1 MAMPANKV
9 ERICVFKTNLNCTD
23 TVENFEL
30 EVYRYVKTFIFYVP
44 GTTDPVNIN
53 YDKKADASQAYWDDN
68 ADYAQ
73 LVMQINQWPKS
84 RRDIVKIYR
93 DFRWSGDNSE
103 AERIKAGQ
111 MLHDFILEK
120 TKSFNDVHN
129 PVEIHLIG
137 HSHGG
142 NVINEFTKIAAGN
155 ASFPKTVE
163 VKTIVYLSVPFFKN
177 QAQLDTTGLHKKCKV
192 LNVYNDYDFT
202 QRFVANFSMHQM
214 PLLIEKLS
222 HDKAL
227 SDAIAKIKDWPRL
240 TFMAAEFLMI
250 DDESINPLKGA
261 AGKAFWNNTISVFED
276 VQVLFNSIQE
286 IFIQINR
293 EKSEFITS
301 GILES
306 ITKIITTL
314 SDDINP
320 IIGNLNKRI
329 KAYEDGFIGNS
340 FSISNLISDVAS
352 GLIDLLS
359 DINGF
364 LGFSENPNTGSLK
377 SDLISLLDEIILNQ
391 IVTFDNTY
399 ADPTPQINGACP
411 LIQESVTQNDP
422 YDKCPESD
430 AYHEWIVEMERNETE
445 YENLGAGGQKGP
457 DGARLRAE
465 MIFKMIA
472 QINSVYGIIDD
483 GKKYLTYF
491 KRFLNKSD
499 YYAVDDL
506 NKTLSDLRVQLK
518 MRDRKI
524 THQKDVDSGKG
535 LMEQKGSIGYLAV
548 ISHSISRTRLTKPIL
563 DEWFEQFYLLGKV
576 PRKKVIY

>member
-1 MAMPANKV
+1 MAVSVKNP
-9 ERICVFKTNLNCTD
+9 ERICIFESNLNCSD
-23 TVENFEL
+23 KVEHFEL
-30 EVYRYVKTFIFYVP
+30 KVFRATKTFIFYVP

-53 YDKKADASQAYWDDN
+53 YDKKADASQLYWDDN
-68 ADYAQ
+68 NDYAE

-84 RRDIVKIYR
+84 GRDIVEIYR

-103 AERIKAGQ
+103 AERKKAGQ

-120 TKSFNDVHN
+120 TKSFNNVHN

-142 NVINEFTKIAAGN
+142 NVINEYTKIAAAN
-155 ASFPKTVE
+155 TSFPKTLKI
-163 VKTIVYLSVPFFKN
+163 KTIVYLSVPFFKN
-177 QAQLDTTGLHKKCKV
+177 QAQLDTSGLHKDCKI

-222 HDKAL
+222 TDKAL
-227 SDAIAKIKDWPRL
+227 SGAVAKIKDWPRL
-240 TFMAAEFLMI
+240 TFMAAESLMM
-250 DDESINPLKGA
+250 EANSVNPLKGA
-261 AGKAFWNNTISVFED
+261 AGKALWQNTISVFED
-276 VQVLFNSIQE
+276 VQELFKSIQE
-286 IFIQINR
+286 IFVVLNR
-293 EKSEFITS
+293 DHPEFITAN
-301 GILES
+301 ILEKLNG
-306 ITKIITTL
+306 IVKTL
-314 SDDINP
+314 SDDIDP
-320 IIGNLNKRI
+320 IIVNLNKRI
-329 KAYEDGFIGNS
+329 KSYEDGFIGNS

-352 GLIDLLS
+352 GLIDFLS
-359 DINGF
+359 DINKFIGF
-364 LGFSENPNTGSLK
+364 TDNPNTEALQ

-399 ADPTPQINGACP
+399 ADPTPQIKGACA
-411 LIQESVTQNDP
+411 LVQESVTQNDP

-430 AYHEWIVEMERNETE
+430 AYHQWIIEMERNETE
-445 YENLGAGGQKGP
+445 YENLGQSGQKGP

-483 GKKYLTYF
+483 NKKYLTYF

-499 YYAVDDL
+499 HYVVDDL
-506 NKTLSDLRVQLK
+506 NKTLSDIRVQFK

-524 THQKDVDSGKG
+524 THQKDIDSGKG

-548 ISHSISRTRLTKPIL
+548 ISHSVSRTRLSKTIL
-563 DEWFEQFYLLGKV
+563 DEWYDQFYLRDNAPKV
-576 PRKKVIY
+576 KVVY